1 MARLWTLP
9 LYLNL
14 GEAQTALDERIV
26 CVNMCV
32 ITSDTV
38 DEEVGLGWESSVLS
52 ALFLPH
58 RRKPKKGR
66 ERRGVSKAERGR
78 RVCYLQA
85 WTRNLYIFK

>member
-1 MARLWTLP
+1 MARLWTFP
-9 LYLNL
+9 FYLNL
-14 GEAQTALDERIV
+14 GEAQTALGECFV

-38 DEEVGLGWESSVLS
+38 DQGVGLGWESSVLS
-52 ALFLPH
+52 ILFLLH
-58 RRKPKKGR
+58 RRKPEGR